1 MAEVW
6 FGIGLGIIFRAKA
19 STGGTDLLVN
29 LIKAFS
35 KRFNTSNL
43 LIGIDIV
50 IIAISLIAFK
60 EIEIGLYSSIAILVS
75 GRMIDIVF
83 EGINFS
89 KTLFI
94 ISDKTEEIA
103 KRIMDEF
110 EVRSNSSLWRRII

>member
-6 FGIGLGIIFRAKA
+6 FGIGLGIIFRSKA

>member
-1 MAEVW
+1 M
-6 FGIGLGIIFRAKA
+6 
-19 STGGTDLLVN
+19 VN
-29 LIKAFS
+29 LIKSFS

-110 EVRSNSSLWRRII
+110 EVRSNSTVWRRII

>member
-110 EVRSNSSLWRRII
+110 EVRSNSSLWRRTI